1 MNGTAGHLTLTLPAA
16 VTEPLLTRV
25 PSAFHGGIHEVLL
38 TGLVLAVVNWHR
50 RQGQEQDRDQD
61 QDRDREHGH
70 EPDAGAVPDRSGT
83 GRSGA
88 SGSTANT
95 SAVLIDVEGHGREEV
110 FADVDLTRT
119 VGWFTSLYPVRL
131 DAGGVDVA
139 AALSGGAALSRALKS
154 IKEQLRAIPEKGLH
168 YGLLRYLNGA
178 TAAELAARPA
188 PELGFNYLGRFGSGP
203 GGQDHKAGDAA
214 WPMASELEGV
224 VSGDPAL
231 PLAHLIEINA
241 LTLDGAD
248 GPRLR
253 ANLSFASRLLGEEQ
267 VRDLAARWFGA
278 LEALVRHVQQEPDAG
293 GRTPSDLALVELSQ
307 SEIEELERR
316 HRAVE
321 DILPLSPLQE
331 GLLFHALY
339 DALGPDVYTVQLEL
353 ELEGVLDGSVLQA
366 SVEAVVNRHAS
377 LRAAFRHERLN
388 RPVQVIVRRVG
399 VPWRLH
405 DVSELDAGEQQLRL
419 AAIREADRL
428 ERFDLS
434 VPPLM
439 RFALIRL
446 SAQRHRL
453 LISNHHLLMDGWS
466 APVLVGEVLSAYAAR
481 GSAASLP
488 PVAAY
493 RDYLAFIAGQDR
505 TAALD
510 AWREAL
516 GGLEEGTRL
525 APRSLQGAAAVA
537 PEQVVL
543 LLDAR
548 LSQALGRLGRERA
561 LTLNT
566 LVQTAYGLL
575 LGRLLGRDDV
585 VFGVTVAGRP
595 AELAGA
601 ERMVGLFINTLP
613 LRLKLPPQL
622 PLSELLRQT
631 QDRQSALM
639 AHQHVGLA
647 AIQQA
652 VGLSDLFD
660 TLVVFENYPVDRKGL
675 AQQAGGLKLGEVQ
688 GRDATHYPLALI
700 VQPGEQLQ
708 LRLDYRPDL
717 FDRPSIE
724 TLGRRL
730 VRLLEAAVADASRP
744 IGSLAILEA
753 EERATILQGWND
765 TAHGL
770 PGHELATSSG
780 APATLPS
787 LFAAQA
793 QRTPDAV
800 AVVFEDRELSY
811 AALDAD
817 ANRLAQHL
825 QSLGVGPDVLVGVC
839 AERSAELVVG
849 LLAVLKAGGA
859 YVPLD
864 PEYPAARLT
873 EMMTDAG
880 RPWC

>member
-1 MNGTAGHLTLTLPAA
+1 M
-16 VTEPLLTRV
+16 
-25 PSAFHGGIHEVLL
+25 
-38 TGLVLAVVNWHR
+38 
-50 RQGQEQDRDQD
+50 
-61 QDRDREHGH
+61 
-70 EPDAGAVPDRSGT
+70 
-83 GRSGA
+83 
-88 SGSTANT
+88 
-95 SAVLIDVEGHGREEV
+95 
-110 FADVDLTRT
+110 
-119 VGWFTSLYPVRL
+119 
-131 DAGGVDVA
+131 
-139 AALSGGAALSRALKS
+139 
-154 IKEQLRAIPEKGLH
+154 
-168 YGLLRYLNGA
+168 
-178 TAAELAARPA
+178 
-188 PELGFNYLGRFGSGP
+188 
-203 GGQDHKAGDAA
+203 
-214 WPMASELEGV
+214 
-224 VSGDPAL
+224 
-231 PLAHLIEINA
+231 
-241 LTLDGAD
+241 
-248 GPRLR
+248 
-253 ANLSFASRLLGEEQ
+253 
-267 VRDLAARWFGA
+267 
-278 LEALVRHVQQEPDAG
+278 
-293 GRTPSDLALVELSQ
+293 
-307 SEIEELERR
+307 
-316 HRAVE
+316 
-321 DILPLSPLQE
+321 
-331 GLLFHALY
+331 
-339 DALGPDVYTVQLEL
+339 
-353 ELEGVLDGSVLQA
+353 
-366 SVEAVVNRHAS
+366 
-377 LRAAFRHERLN
+377 
-388 RPVQVIVRRVG
+388 
-399 VPWRLH
+399 
-405 DVSELDAGEQQLRL
+405 
-419 AAIREADRL
+419 

-466 APVLVGEVLSAYAAR
+466 APVLVSEVLSAYAAG

-488 PVAAY
+488 PVAPY

-505 TAALD
+505 TAALE

-525 APRSLQGAAAVA
+525 APRSLPGAAAVT

-548 LSQALGRLGRERA
+548 LSQALVRLGRERA

-613 LRLKLPPQL
+613 LRLKLSPQL

-652 VGLSDLFD
+652 RGLERS
-660 TLVVFENYPVDRKGL
+660 VRH
-675 AQQAGGLKLGEVQ
+675 AGGVRELPGRPQ
-688 GRDATHYPLALI
+688 GAGAAGRRAQARGSPGPRRDALSAGADRAARRAAATAARLPAGPVRSPEHRDAGAAAGAAARGRGRRR
-700 VQPGEQLQ
+700 VASDRQPGDP
-708 LRLDYRPDL
+708 RA
-717 FDRPSIE
+717 
-724 TLGRRL
+724 G
-730 VRLLEAAVADASRP
+730 
-744 IGSLAILEA
+744 
-753 EERATILQGWND
+753 ERATILQGWND
-765 TAHGL
+765 TAHEL

-825 QSLGVGPDVLVGVC
+825 QSLGVGPETAGRVC
-839 AERSAELVVG
+839 ASSARRRWWW
-849 LLAVLKAGGA
+849 ACSAS
-859 YVPLD
+859 
-864 PEYPAARLT
+864 
-873 EMMTDAG
+873 
-880 RPWC
+880 